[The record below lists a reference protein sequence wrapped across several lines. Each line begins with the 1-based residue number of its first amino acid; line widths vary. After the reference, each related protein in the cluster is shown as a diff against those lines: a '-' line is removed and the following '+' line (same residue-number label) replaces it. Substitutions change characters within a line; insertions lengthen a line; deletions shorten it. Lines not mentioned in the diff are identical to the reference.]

1 MAVYVNGFK
10 IAWCNTFHV
19 ALLKVY
25 GILGDSY
32 TQVSAM
38 KWRAVDGSVVEIR

>member
-1 MAVYVNGFK
+1 MAVFVNGFK

-32 TQVSAM
+32 KQISATE
-38 KWRAVDGSVVEIR
+38 WRTSDGSVVEIK